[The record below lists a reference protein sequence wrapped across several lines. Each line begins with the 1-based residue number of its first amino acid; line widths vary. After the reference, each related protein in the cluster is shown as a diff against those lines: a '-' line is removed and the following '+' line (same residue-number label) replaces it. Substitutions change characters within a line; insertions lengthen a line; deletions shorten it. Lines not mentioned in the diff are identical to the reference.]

1 MGAPFVYII
10 RMDRVTDNAN
20 PPPELIKV
28 GYTTQKL
35 DDRRIELN
43 TGNPY
48 KLEYVAAWRVVDGQE
63 GEKVAHYHLSQE
75 GLKAKPDY
83 GGGRE
88 WFRLPLNKYAGAQ
101 TLIQTA
107 LQQKGMLHDDKSKNY
122 VSKEI

>member
-1 MGAPFVYII
+1 MTGAPFVYII
-10 RMDRVTDNAN
+10 RMDRVTNNAP

-48 KLEYVAAWRVVDGQE
+48 KLEYVAAWKVMDGQE
-63 GEKVAHYHLSQE
+63 GEKVAHNRLIEES
-75 GLKAKPDY
+75 LKAKPDY

-88 WFRLPLNKYAGAQ
+88 WFKLPPNKYAGAQ

-107 LQQKGMLHDDKSKNY
+107 LQQTGMLHPDKSKNF
-122 VSKEI
+122 VS